1 MKKLSL
7 ILIPSILF
15 AWFIATFFIDILAV
29 PAVFQNVSSRDEAAR
44 LGVLIFKRFN
54 FVELVFSIGLLV
66 FFYFSDFKKMIT
78 VRVTAICA
86 AFPIIY
92 TILLTP
98 KIVQYNEAK
107 INAIDEAKL
116 EIIQQS
122 LDLYHGLYVKMDSVK
137 LILLL
142 IFFIEIVYRIN
153 KKNKITGE
161 KI

>member
-54 FVELVFSIGLLV
+54 FVELFFSVSLLV
-66 FFYFSDFKKMIT
+66 FFYFSEFKKMIS
-78 VRVTAICA
+78 VRVTAICTL
-86 AFPIIY
+86 FPITY

-107 INAIDEAKL
+107 INAIDEVKL
-116 EIIQQS
+116 EVIQMS
-122 LDLYHGLYVKMDSVK
+122 LDFYHGIYVKMDTVK
-137 LILLL
+137 LIILL
-142 IFFIEIVYRIN
+142 IFFIEIVYRI
-153 KKNKITGE
+153 KNKTTGE
-161 KI
+161 NI